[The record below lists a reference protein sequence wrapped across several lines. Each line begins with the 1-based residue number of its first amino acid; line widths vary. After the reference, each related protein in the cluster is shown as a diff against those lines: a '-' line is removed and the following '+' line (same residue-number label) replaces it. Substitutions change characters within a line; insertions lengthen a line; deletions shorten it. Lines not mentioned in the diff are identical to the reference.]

1 MMKNLKANY
10 FTKINIIGFLIS
22 IIAAYFLFPPY
33 FDMGIY
39 PIPPTEFSWQTL
51 DPSWVSTINYIKIQN
66 LNWGNDFA
74 FTLGPLSYLTTR
86 VGWGQERIGFLLFD
100 LFYFIN
106 FTIIFFTSFKNST
119 NKYLTSFLIIVL
131 ALILP
136 NYFGSISSF
145 ILLAFLLFWV
155 RYSMDNKTA
164 VSYVFQTIIV
174 VLLFL

>member
-1 MMKNLKANY
+1 MKNLKANY

-22 IIAAYFLFPPY
+22 FIAAYFLFPPY

-86 VGWGQERIGFLLFD
+86 VGWGQDRIGFSR
-100 LFYFIN
+100 YN
-106 FTIIFFTSFKNST
+106 RIFHLERGKVGPSQNKEST
-119 NKYLTSFLIIVL
+119 LGILHLTWF
-131 ALILP
+131 
-136 NYFGSISSF
+136 
-145 ILLAFLLFWV
+145 
-155 RYSMDNKTA
+155 
-164 VSYVFQTIIV
+164 
-174 VLLFL
+174 